1 MNKVNTNDKTVDI
14 QVGYTV
20 IGIFENTNNVETVT
34 QQLHKDGYTSD
45 DISVLM
51 QPEGSA
57 PEFDADHTEANKG
70 MVTGLAVGA
79 AIGGLAGLAAL
90 TVPGVG
96 PILAAGPLAAV
107 LTTTSGAVV
116 GSALGGL
123 IGTFAGLG
131 IPTEQAE
138 AYEEAIRSGGIVV
151 AVRVPDITSAE
162 QTSSILRQHHATQ
175 VTHYARTL

>member
-1 MNKVNTNDKTVDI
+1 MNNMHTDDNAIDI

-20 IGIFENTNNVETVT
+20 IGIFENTNNVEIVT
-34 QQLHKDGYTSD
+34 QQLQKDGYTPD

-51 QPEGSA
+51 QPAGTP

-70 MVTGLAVGA
+70 MVAGLSVGA

-90 TVPGVG
+90 TVPGIG

-107 LTTTSGAVV
+107 LTTASGAAV

-131 IPTEQAE
+131 VPTEQAE
-138 AYEEAIRSGGIVV
+138 AYDAAIRAGGIVV
-151 AVRVPDITSAE
+151 AVRVPDPTTAAKISNMLD
-162 QTSSILRQHHATQ
+162 QRGATQ
-175 VTHYARTL
+175 VAHYARTL